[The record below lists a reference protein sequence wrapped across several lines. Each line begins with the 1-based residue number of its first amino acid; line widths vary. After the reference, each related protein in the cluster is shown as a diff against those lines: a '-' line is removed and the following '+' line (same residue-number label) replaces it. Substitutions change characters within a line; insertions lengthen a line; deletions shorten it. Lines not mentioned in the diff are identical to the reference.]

1 MRASP
6 ADGDGSLIEVGLRRA
21 LLTLTVISASL
32 LELIDTTVVNVALPT
47 IQGNLGADFSEGTW
61 IITSYVVAN
70 AIVIPINPWLQRR
83 FGRRNY
89 YTASIV
95 AFTASSLLCGL
106 ATSLEQL
113 VAFRVLQGLAGGG
126 LLATGQAILA
136 DIYPRDKQGQAQG
149 FFSIG
154 VIMGPALGP
163 LIGGWLTDNASWR
176 WAFFIN
182 LPIGIVAALLSA
194 ALMRD
199 TRRSIVPVDVAGA
212 GLLVAGL
219 GSLQL
224 FLDRGQLKDW
234 FADDGIT
241 ASAVVAVVALIAF
254 VVWELRAQHPIVNL
268 RALAVREVWLGT
280 LLSTGVGFVL
290 FGIVILVPQFVQ
302 SQLGFTA
309 TESGLLFLIQAGAS
323 FVATPLSIV
332 LFRRGWIQPR
342 FQVAGGFVLFALSA
356 WMLIHVESTTAD
368 FDAFV
373 PPLLLSG
380 LGISQLFVP
389 ITLSTLGRLPRS
401 LTTVASAYQNLARQ
415 LGGSVATAIVA
426 TVQQRVTTARYVD
439 IASELRLDRP
449 EVARYVATAPH
460 ALAQLV
466 QFAITQAAVLGFIA
480 AAVVAGGVA
489 LCIAPFAF
497 LLHRVDASA
506 TAVADH

>member
-1 MRASP
+1 MVALSDASS
-6 ADGDGSLIEVGLRRA
+6 GDFHEYGLRRA
-21 LLTLTVISASL
+21 LLTITVISASL

-61 IITSYVVAN
+61 IVTSYVVAN
-70 AIVIPINPWLQRR
+70 AIVIPINPWLQLR

-95 AFTASSLLCGL
+95 AFTVASLLCGI
-106 ATSLEQL
+106 ASSLDEL
-113 VAFRVLQGLAGGG
+113 VFFRVLQGLAGGG

-136 DIYPRDKQGQAQG
+136 DIYPREEQGKAQG

-182 LPIGIVAALLSA
+182 LPIGIVASVLSGS
-194 ALMRD
+194 LMRD
-199 TRRSIVPVDVAGA
+199 TRRTKSPVDVAGA
-212 GLLVAGL
+212 ALLVLGL

-224 FLDRGQLKDW
+224 FLDRGQLEDW
-234 FADDGIT
+234 FSDGGIT
-241 ASAVVAVVALIAF
+241 ASAMLAVAALIAF
-254 VVWELRAQHPIVNL
+254 VAWELRAEHPIVNL

-280 LLSTGVGFVL
+280 VLSLGVGFVL

-309 TESGLLFLIQAGAS
+309 TQSGQLFLIQAAAS

-332 LFRRGWIQPR
+332 LFRRGYIQPR
-342 FQVAGGFVLFALSA
+342 YQVAGGFVLFAISA
-356 WMLIHVESTTAD
+356 LMLIHVESTTAD
-368 FDAFV
+368 FGSFV
-373 PPLLLSG
+373 PSLILSG
-380 LGISQLFVP
+380 LAISQLFVP

-401 LTTVASAYQNLARQ
+401 LTPVASAYQNLARQ

-426 TVQQRVTTARYVD
+426 TVQQRVATAQYVG
-439 IASELRLDRP
+439 IAAELRLDRP
-449 EVARYVATAPH
+449 EVARFVATAPH
-460 ALAQLV
+460 AL
-466 QFAITQAAVLGFIA
+466 
-480 AAVVAGGVA
+480 
-489 LCIAPFAF
+489 
-497 LLHRVDASA
+497 LLHRVDPNA
-506 TAVADH
+506 TMVAAEA